1 VDLNQLLVKTAE
13 GADEAAQKAPV
24 TAMAMAFNKLL
35 PIIPLWERY
44 GNNASLEGV
53 RVDKFPPD
61 DDPIWKNPVYAD
73 NPVVVLLLQGKLKPK
88 A

>member
-1 VDLNQLLVKTAE
+1 MAFNQLL
-13 GADEAAQKAPV
+13 
-24 TAMAMAFNKLL
+24 
-35 PIIPLWERY
+35 PIVPLWERY

-53 RVDKFPPD
+53 RVDKFPAD

>member
-1 VDLNQLLVKTAE
+1 
-13 GADEAAQKAPV
+13 
-24 TAMAMAFNKLL
+24 
-35 PIIPLWERY
+35 
-44 GNNASLEGV
+44 V

-73 NPVVVLLLQGKLKPK
+73 NPVVVLLLEGKLKPK